1 MNKPGWYPDP
11 ENAGALR
18 WWDGARWSLPVDI
31 GSDPVIDLR
40 APHAVQAG
48 RPDPLFGCAPLPIEN
63 APVKVD
69 LAPIESTLAAPT
81 PMAPSF
87 AAKAT
92 PTLPGTG
99 TPGSAVVGAS
109 ALFGNGDA
117 SEPVKYRVMFRSD
130 PSELPSPRPMLAAEA
145 PVVPA
150 EEAPVALA
158 AEAPVVVAEEAPVAL
173 AAEAPVVLA
182 EEPPVVLAGEP
193 PVLLPAEAQ
202 PQLPEEKASELVS
215 PPLFGASNDR
225 RLFPSPVSSPAII
238 SQPSPDTSKTAREP
252 LSLARLS
259 GMIQRDGSSPAP
271 TRVLLGAAAAV
282 AVVAGIGVLM
292 TGGDESPET
301 VNVAM
306 ASEPSITSSTVVAS
320 SPRVTGGAQDLA
332 ATSSTAS
339 VVQEPPT
346 AGVASETTAV
356 PAPAPVPGPAILPAP
371 LPSSGPPSTA
381 PVMRSGTVA
390 APPKSPTTAQPSPS
404 SPQVEPQPAA
414 PAPPAGETPTVAPT
428 TLAPPVYRPAPT
440 IPDRVPTTTTPL
452 ACDPNYTGGCV
463 PVTTEDVDCFG
474 GGEDGPSFVVGP
486 LQVVGIDIY
495 LLDPDQDGTAC
506 EVA

>member
-81 PMAPSF
+81 PMTPSF

-145 PVVPA
+145 PVVLA

-158 AEAPVVVAEEAPVAL
+158 AEAPVAL
-173 AAEAPVVLA
+173 AAEAQPQLP
-182 EEPPVVLAGEP
+182 EEP
-193 PVLLPAEAQ
+193 PVLLPAVAQ

-225 RLFPSPVSSPAII
+225 RLFPPPVSSPAII
-238 SQPSPDTSKTAREP
+238 AQPSPDTSHSAREP

-271 TRVLLGAAAAV
+271 TRVLLGVAAAV
-282 AVVAGIGVLM
+282 AVLAGIGVLM
-292 TGGDESPET
+292 TGGDEPTET

-440 IPDRVPTTTTPL
+440 IPDRVPTTTTPV

>member
-145 PVVPA
+145 PVVLA

-158 AEAPVVVAEEAPVAL
+158 AEAPVAL
-173 AAEAPVVLA
+173 AT
-182 EEPPVVLAGEP
+182 
-193 PVLLPAEAQ
+193 EAQ

-225 RLFPSPVSSPAII
+225 RLFPPPVSSPAII
-238 SQPSPDTSKTAREP
+238 AQPSPDTSHSAREP

-271 TRVLLGAAAAV
+271 TRVLLGVAAAV
-282 AVVAGIGVLM
+282 AVLAGIGVLM
-292 TGGDESPET
+292 TGGDEPTET